1 MEDMQISP
9 NAYIRAQEDKLNEL
23 FRELLFSNA
32 KNRDLLEENRQL
44 KKQLKA
50 NEDVGNNKGNN

>member
-1 MEDMQISP
+1 MQISP